1 MKFEIGQRVKLI
13 EEQALEDFC
22 PVQVGEKGEIINI
35 ELAITR
41 FDKDMLFV
49 LWDNHPEQ
57 DYAVWDWEV
66 ELVEQADDMNFKTG
80 MRIWAVVLVL
90 LMALMAVIPGIA
102 IIALLVWFLLGFVL
116 SIFALTA

>member
-1 MKFEIGQRVKLI
+1 
-13 EEQALEDFC
+13 
-22 PVQVGEKGEIINI
+22 
-35 ELAITR
+35 
-41 FDKDMLFV
+41 
-49 LWDNHPEQ
+49 
-57 DYAVWDWEV
+57 
-66 ELVEQADDMNFKTG
+66 MNFKTG

>member
-13 EEQALEDFC
+13 EEQALEDMC
-22 PVQVGEKGEIINI
+22 PVKTGEEGRIIDI
-35 ELAITR
+35 ELSIGS
-41 FDKDMLFV
+41 FDSDMLFV

-66 ELVEQADDMNFKTG
+66 KLVEQENAMNFKTG

-90 LMALMAVIPGIA
+90 LMALMAVIPNIA
-102 IIALLVWFLLGFVL
+102 IIALLVWFLLGFVF
-116 SIFALTA
+116 SIFALTE

>member
-13 EEQALEDFC
+13 EEQALEDMC
-22 PVQVGEKGEIINI
+22 PVKTGEEGRIIDI
-35 ELAITR
+35 ELSIGS
-41 FDKDMLFV
+41 FDSDMLFV

-90 LMALMAVIPGIA
+90 LMALMAVIPNIA
-102 IIALLVWFLLGFVL
+102 IIALLVWFLLGFVF
-116 SIFALTA
+116 SIFALTE

>member
-66 ELVEQADDMNFKTG
+66 ELVE
-80 MRIWAVVLVL
+80 
-90 LMALMAVIPGIA
+90 
-102 IIALLVWFLLGFVL
+102 
-116 SIFALTA
+116 